1 MYEQGHRRRD
11 VGRLDGKVALISG
24 AARGQGA
31 EEARLFAEEG
41 AKVVLGDVAH
51 EEGQRIAEDVG
62 GIYVPLDVSREADW
76 IEAVAVAEETFGGLH
91 ILVNNAAILRRAP
104 IEECTLQE
112 YEQVIAVNQTGVF
125 LGMKSAVRVMKRT
138 GGSIVNISSTAG
150 IRGPANNVAYVASKF
165 AIRGMT
171 KVAANEFARYGIR
184 VNSVHPGLIETPMID
199 PFFDETAIETFAAR
213 QLINRLGTSREVAE
227 MVLFLASDASSY
239 STGAEFICDGG
250 VTTGNRQ

>member
-1 MYEQGHRRRD
+1 M
-11 VGRLDGKVALISG
+11 GRLDGKVALISG

-41 AKVVLGDVAH
+41 AKVILGDIEH
-51 EEGQRIAEDVG
+51 EEGQRVAQEVG
-62 GIYVPLDVSREADW
+62 GIYVPLNVAKEADW
-76 IEAVAVAEETFGGLH
+76 IAAVAVAEEKFGALH

-104 IEECTLQE
+104 IEDCTLEE

-125 LGMKSAVRVMKRT
+125 LGIKSAVRLMKRT

-171 KVAANEFARYGIR
+171 KVAANEFAKYGIR

-199 PFFDETAIETFAAR
+199 PFFDDEAIRTFAAR

-250 VTTGNRQ
+250 VTTGNRP

>member
-1 MYEQGHRRRD
+1 
-11 VGRLDGKVALISG
+11 VALITG

-41 AKVVLGDVAH
+41 AKVVLTDVIDD
-51 EEGQRIAEDVG
+51 EGRRVAEDCG
-62 GIYVPLDVSREADW
+62 GIYLSLDVSSETAW
-76 IEAVAVAEETFGGLH
+76 TAAVRLVEERFGALH

-104 IEECTLQE
+104 IEDCTLE
-112 YEQVIAVNQTGVF
+112 DYEGVIAVNQTGVF
-125 LGMKSAVRVMKRT
+125 LGMKASVRLMKRT

-150 IRGPANNVAYVASKF
+150 IRGPANNIAYVASKF

-171 KVAANEFARYGIR
+171 KVAANEFAQYGIR

-199 PFFDETAIETFAAR
+199 PFFDEKAIETFAAR

-250 VTTGNRQ
+250 VTTGNRS